1 MNVLIAASIISCVAI
16 LIVIV
21 YSSLTLSYGEEEE
34 LSPVPVHVV
43 HTVSIDITII
53 SGEHDTLNLQTV
65 PDVAYKQNQ
74 ASGGVTLGQV
84 GCFCFLVQKIL
95 VLLRERC

>member
-1 MNVLIAASIISCVAI
+1 M
-16 LIVIV
+16 VIV

-53 SGEHDTLNLQTV
+53 SGEQDTLHLQTV

-74 ASGGVTLGQV
+74 ASGGVTRGQV
-84 GCFCFLVQKIL
+84 GCFCLLVQKIL